1 LPKLT
6 KSAYWFWNRCCC
18 FPHGDN
24 AKEFIYMKKRHASYE
39 NHQAAT
45 IINAKILEMDTQ
57 IGALEPGYLQIL
69 LQQMVT
75 RLKTSTP

>member
-1 LPKLT
+1 VPIGFGT
-6 KSAYWFWNRCCC
+6 DAAV

-24 AKEFIYMKKRHASYE
+24 AKEFIYMKQAGMPVMKAI
-39 NHQAAT
+39 QAA

-57 IGALEPGYLQIL
+57 IGALEPLIL
-69 LQQMVT
+69 LQQMKT

>member
-1 LPKLT
+1 VPIGFGT
-6 KSAYWFWNRCCC
+6 DAAV

-24 AKEFIYMKKRHASYE
+24 AKEFIYMKQAGMPVMKAI
-39 NHQAAT
+39 QAAT

-57 IGALEPGYLQIL
+57 IGFRTGIFEDIVATNED
-69 LQQMVT
+69 